1 MDIAAW
7 LRGLGLE
14 QYAQLFRDND
24 IDGEILGGMNAEDL
38 KELGISSFGH
48 RRRLLNAIT
57 ALGLCAKIGLFQ
69 SSRSVFV
76 QASISA
82 RNPIAGESNHAL
94 SASGGISKARTS
106 KIAPTRTRIPR

>member
-1 MDIAAW
+1 VRHGTLTLFAA
-7 LRGLGLE
+7 LNYLE
-14 QYAQLFRDND
+14 GKL
-24 IDGEILGGMNAEDL
+24 IT
-38 KELGISSFGH
+38 
-48 RRRLLNAIT
+48 RLAPRHHHQ
-57 ALGLCAKIGLFQ
+57 GLCAKIGLFQ

-82 RNPIAGESNHAL
+82 RKPIAGESNHAL